1 MERHACVAMIGTITA
16 RAFVVADDN
25 GEFIRNGTPT
35 SDFVAMRMPKLC
47 RGDRSIV
54 MSGDE
59 FDVALRVVR
68 GAWRQQDARRIVGT
82 NNLSTSS
89 HKQRRHPEGQ
99 ARQSRA
105 SLLPHRG
112 RAERNVLF
120 TKFAAS

>member
-1 MERHACVAMIGTITA
+1 MERHACVAMISTITA

-25 GEFIRNGTPT
+25 GGFICNGTPT

-47 RGDRSIV
+47 RVDRSIV
-54 MSGDE
+54 LSGDE
-59 FDVALRVVR
+59 FDVAPSAIL
-68 GAWRQQDARRIVGT
+68 GDWRQQDARRIVGT

-105 SLLPHRG
+105 SLLPRRG

-120 TKFAAS
+120 TKSAAS